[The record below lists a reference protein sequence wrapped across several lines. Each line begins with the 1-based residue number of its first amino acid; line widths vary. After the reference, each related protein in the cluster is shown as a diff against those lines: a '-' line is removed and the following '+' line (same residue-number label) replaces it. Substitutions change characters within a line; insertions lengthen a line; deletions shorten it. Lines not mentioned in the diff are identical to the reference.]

1 MQWPLVLILAVAAAV
16 ASADDNDVCAQARS
30 EQQRRLSSKH
40 KKDGA
45 HHQGGSRPPTD
56 VDLEG
61 HELVFI
67 AGAHGSG
74 TSLMDQMLG
83 KQDGFSRLQGTGK
96 PEDEGQWVQVRC
108 NAVCAAV
115 APRP

>member
-1 MQWPLVLILAVAAAV
+1 MQWPLLFVLAVAAAA
-16 ASADDNDVCAQARS
+16 ASTTDDNDVCAQARQ
-30 EQQRRLSSKH
+30 EEQRRLSSKH

-83 KQDGFSRLQGTGK
+83 EQDGFSRLQGTGK
-96 PEDEGQWVQVRC
+96 TEDEGQWVQVRL
-108 NAVCAAV
+108 
-115 APRP
+115 PWRGGRP